1 MIIQVKNERISKTN
15 RFINGKKRFW
25 RCQAESSVSTLERG
39 KRPSNSMTTPVVILS
54 LPTFNDL
61 FLRSWTN
68 PDLFPENH
76 PWKQNNTT
84 ILPKNQERVQML
96 PQKRNKEVIFC
107 FKEQKIP
114 QESLQFETVLQ
125 NRQILL
131 GAARTGNVV
140 WLPPYFG
147 WLKWLAFVFLQVI
160 LSMFLWQ
167 CSLSL
172 LEISTRSIWCVHFSF
187 NLSGNC

>member
-15 RFINGKKRFW
+15 HFINGKKRFW

-39 KRPSNSMTTPVVILS
+39 KRPSNSMTTPIVIRS
-54 LPTFNDL
+54 PPTFNYS
-61 FLRSWTN
+61 FPRSWTS

-107 FKEQKIP
+107 FKKQKIP
-114 QESLQFETVLQ
+114 QESLQFETELQ

-131 GAARTGNVV
+131 SAARTGYVV